1 MSFFHILLLEV
12 NKMEL
17 NDELFAKVEKKTK
30 VNKESIINIANKLNE
45 GNMKDKDTLSGI
57 IQELAQL
64 TGKNVS
70 QEKENKII
78 DMILQDKVPTNVDKF
93 F

>member
-1 MSFFHILLLEV
+1 
-12 NKMEL
+12 MEI
-17 NDELFAKVEKKTK
+17 NDELFSKVEKKTK
-30 VNKESIINIANKLNE
+30 VSKESIINIASKLNE

-57 IQELAQL
+57 IQELAHL

-78 DMILQDKVPTNVDKF
+78 DLILNDKVPTNVDKMF
-93 F
+93 